1 MAHSPIAHHPPQGS
15 NTMSDS
21 PFKPRDPDFAQRC
34 RDSFGRQP
42 FMAFL
47 GATLRTIRP
56 GFAEIVLPA
65 GPKLRQQHGYYHGGV
80 IASVLDSAA
89 GYAAFSL
96 VPPGMS
102 ILTVEY
108 KLNFLLPGEGDELI
122 ARGQVVR
129 PGRTLTVVQADA
141 FGAARGAERMCATSI
156 QTLMAIA
163 ERPDGAPG
171 S

>member
-1 MAHSPIAHHPPQGS
+1 MPEPPFE
-15 NTMSDS
+15 
-21 PFKPRDPDFAQRC
+21 PKDPDFASRC
-34 RDSFGRQP
+34 RDSFARQP
-42 FMAFL
+42 FMAHL

-56 GFAEIVLPA
+56 GFCEIALRARPE
-65 GPKLRQQHGYYHGGV
+65 LRQQHGFYHGGS

-96 VPPGMS
+96 MPVGMS

-122 ARGQVVR
+122 ARGHVVK

-141 FGAARGAERMCATSI
+141 FAVVGGAERMCATSI
-156 QTLMAIA
+156 QTLMALPGRA
-163 ERPDGAPG
+163 DGPRG

>member
-1 MAHSPIAHHPPQGS
+1 
-15 NTMSDS
+15 MSQS
-21 PFKPRDPDFAQRC
+21 PFEPKDPDYALRR
-34 RDSFGRQP
+34 RDSFERQP
-42 FMAFL
+42 YMALL

-56 GFAEIVLPA
+56 GFCEIVLPA
-65 GPKLRQQHGYYHGGV
+65 RLELRQQHGFYHGGS

-96 VPPGMS
+96 MPAGVT

-108 KLNFLLPGEGDELI
+108 KLNFLMPGEGDELV
-122 ARGQVVR
+122 ARGHVVK

-141 FGAARGAERMCATSI
+141 FGVVGGAERMCATSI
-156 QTLMAIA
+156 QTLMALSG
-163 ERPDGAPG
+163 RPDGTRG